1 MLTRI
6 GRYLCGALL
15 LAGIGTATAR
25 CAEISIEL
33 DSKALRNLS
42 TKAKAELTKR
52 VDEVGEIIR
61 AVPPPAR
68 AAVLTNLPIGVGT
81 LRTIKDF
88 ATPGRALQPGE
99 SQVVP
104 LSARLETIQDIK
116 RPHFLPAHFIEQAYL
131 AQKAVGRIAYK
142 ADGENGNPLAGIG
155 TGFLVAPSLVLTNN
169 HVLRNKEDAK
179 SFVIQ
184 MHYQQ
189 DGHGQILDVKMF
201 DFDPDGFFYTS
212 DEQNLDFTL
221 IRLRSKRIFS
231 PDAAHPKDVNAGELY
246 GSIQLAAD
254 VYYSPNLQVNIIQH
268 PQGRPKE
275 VVLHNNYVTD
285 IFEKVIRYTAD
296 TEGGSSGSPVFDNMW
311 TLVGLHHAGG
321 DEVDPKNEGVRMDRI
336 VADIRAHV
344 PANILHEIGL

>member
-1 MLTRI
+1 MKRMLTRI

-189 DGHGQILDVKMF
+189 DGHGQ
-201 DFDPDGFFYTS
+201 
-212 DEQNLDFTL
+212 NLDFTL